1 MNVKTINSTEAQN
14 NFGQLLDDVAENNVR
29 YLIQR
34 FGKIKAVIIPLEDFR
49 HLIAQHSEA
58 TQLLREVSSE
68 YTLGQQQ
75 NEAFIQKL
83 IENEQNE

>member
-1 MNVKTINSTEAQN
+1 MNVKTISSTEAQN

-34 FGKIKAVIIPLEDFR
+34 FGKIKAAVIPLEDFR
-49 HLIAQHSEA
+49 RLIARHNEA
-58 TQLLREVSSE
+58 IQLLREISPE

>member
-34 FGKIKAVIIPLEDFR
+34 FGKIKAAVIPLEDFR
-49 HLIAQHSEA
+49 RLIIQHNEA
-58 TQLLREVSSE
+58 IQLLREVSPE

-83 IENEQNE
+83 IEDEQNK